1 MRQRRTSAYTMG
13 ILGFLNHLL
22 NFLLPALVVGGL
34 LAATAPLVIR
44 KARSPHG
51 WLKQTV
57 INSVV
62 CVLAL
67 GIGLVVFGHD
77 GKMLT
82 YAAMVLACAS
92 SQWLAA
98 KAWR

>member
-1 MRQRRTSAYTMG
+1 MG
-13 ILGFLNHLL
+13 LFAFVNHLL
-22 NFLLPALVVGGL
+22 NFVLPALAVGL
-34 LAATAPLVIR
+34 LVAGLSPMLLR
-44 KARSPHG
+44 SARSPHG
-51 WLKQTV
+51 WLKQGA
-57 INSVV
+57 INGAVCALVLVV
-62 CVLAL
+62 
-67 GIGLVVFGHD
+67 GLVVFGRD